1 MQGKTSAMQP
11 CASEKATCERVS
23 LGDVISN
30 TRGGKSAAIQPPI
43 RLTLTGVTTPFP
55 VSSFDGT
62 SSRRS
67 FELRTTPAL
76 RDFCLRLDAKLQPLG
91 KTLHC
96 SNYNSLLKPQKADY
110 EPLFRTKVTIDET
123 GKSPTKFFW
132 AGTKQ
137 RMTDAEVSAID
148 WRECSFNVLLRISS
162 IYVNSGTFGPV
173 ATPEAIVVKR
183 EDMFPEALDD
193 EDPLGAAPS
202 WWEAPPNGLRGEN

>member
-1 MQGKTSAMQP
+1 MTSAAAP
-11 CASEKATCERVS
+11 AGPPAPATAAQE
-23 LGDVISN
+23 
-30 TRGGKSAAIQPPI
+30 SAANAATVPTSLAAFDVPDLEEGPP
-43 RLTLTGVTTPFP
+43 TPA
-55 VSSFDGT
+55 SSFDGT

-67 FELRTTPAL
+67 FEIRTTPEL
-76 RDFCLRLDAKLQPLG
+76 RDFCVRLDAKLQPMG

-110 EPLFRTKVTIDET
+110 EPLFRTKVTIDESM
-123 GKSPTKFFW
+123 KSPTKFFE
-132 AGTKQ
+132 AGTKR

-183 EDMFPEALDD
+183 EDIFPEALD
-193 EDPLGAAPS
+193 G
-202 WWEAPPNGLRGEN
+202 EAVGQFAGLEMV